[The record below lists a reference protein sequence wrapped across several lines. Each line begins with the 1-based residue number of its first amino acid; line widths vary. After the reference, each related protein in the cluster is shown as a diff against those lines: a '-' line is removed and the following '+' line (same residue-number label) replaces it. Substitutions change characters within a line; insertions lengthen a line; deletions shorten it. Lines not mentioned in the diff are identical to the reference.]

1 MLSGRFIEILNVSL
15 TNSEK
20 FLVPYVRVC
29 FGQNEQIVYL
39 FFGAQFLFTLLY
51 KNCPQVNCCLFT
63 SMLAKMEVN
72 FFSGV
77 RKKCKCHIDRCG
89 C

>member
-20 FLVPYVRVC
+20 FLVHYVRFC

-39 FFGAQFLFTLLY
+39 FLE
-51 KNCPQVNCCLFT
+51 P
-63 SMLAKMEVN
+63 N
-72 FFSGV
+72 FCSLSFMKTV
-77 RKKCKCHIDRCG
+77 PK
-89 C
+89 